1 MSRASHLPL
10 AQGALGL
17 AAQLTLEHRIL
28 GEKFILE
35 LARGDALGLP
45 AHQFVGSK
53 PALPNASVPLDDVP
67 QRGEIIRLVDDHNS
81 RSANTQA
88 ALELATR
95 DIGSRRLSEG
105 HAVAYIVDHVHGL
118 VSLAVTWARLRLG
131 AWVAS
136 SRQVHKTCRRAI
148 IKRAG
153 TRPMQLFAVGFV
165 FFGVLKCV
173 PSTAAVAVFPFM
185 VGHAKRA
192 RPARRAVAFCVAP
205 EFGSMRVLVTG
216 ATRGLG
222 RAIAEAIAARGGEHV
237 LYLGC
242 RDMHRGAA
250 LAAAL
255 SCGSVQVVPVEI
267 DVAKSATVAAAAS
280 TVAAACSA
288 SSPLDAL
295 VNNAGVLLERDG
307 CDLASIV
314 EPTLSVNLGGVIAAT
329 ESFLPLLREGG
340 RIINVSSGAGTR
352 ATASLDDADLA
363 VLDAAADV
371 HSLQATILQLAQ
383 AAAALP
389 REPGDTPIYG
399 LSKAGV
405 NFYTRLVARQAPA
418 AWCRRA
424 VLAAWPPTH
433 AAAVWA
439 PQQS

>member
-1 MSRASHLPL
+1 
-10 AQGALGL
+10 
-17 AAQLTLEHRIL
+17 
-28 GEKFILE
+28 
-35 LARGDALGLP
+35 
-45 AHQFVGSK
+45 
-53 PALPNASVPLDDVP
+53 
-67 QRGEIIRLVDDHNS
+67 
-81 RSANTQA
+81 
-88 ALELATR
+88 
-95 DIGSRRLSEG
+95 
-105 HAVAYIVDHVHGL
+105 
-118 VSLAVTWARLRLG
+118 
-131 AWVAS
+131 
-136 SRQVHKTCRRAI
+136 
-148 IKRAG
+148 
-153 TRPMQLFAVGFV
+153 
-165 FFGVLKCV
+165 
-173 PSTAAVAVFPFM
+173 
-185 VGHAKRA
+185 
-192 RPARRAVAFCVAP
+192 
-205 EFGSMRVLVTG
+205 MRVLVTG

-267 DVAKSATVAAAAS
+267 DVTKSATVAAAAS

-329 ESFLPLLREGG
+329 ESFLPLLRGGG

-352 ATASLDDADLA
+352 ATASLDDAGRA

-418 AWCRRA
+418 AWRRRA
-424 VLAAWPPTH
+424 VLAAVGL
-433 AAAVWA
+433 AAYARSGCLGSTAELGPFGPCSTAPEPVRGVAKDAGLATGNSLETLSRHRASSSTRARRASAAPRLLGRTPSTPRVSPRTPRLVRTSCSSCSSASSVPARASFTRSARSQGRRSKRRTALLSRGGSVW
-439 PQQS
+439 